1 MNSAS
6 LLPVLEVPEAHT
18 RQAFADFWGRGYS
31 PSGWGSFFEWGAGW
45 SGIDHDLWF
54 LGSPYRRL
62 GPSHSAASSCLESSY
77 G

>member
-6 LLPVLEVPEAHT
+6 LLPVLEAPAACV
-18 RQAFADFWGRGYS
+18 RQAFAGFWVEVTAPRDGGPFS
-31 PSGWGSFFEWGAGW
+31 NGGQDGLD
-45 SGIDHDLWF
+45 DHDLWF
-54 LGSPYRRL
+54 LGSPYHRL